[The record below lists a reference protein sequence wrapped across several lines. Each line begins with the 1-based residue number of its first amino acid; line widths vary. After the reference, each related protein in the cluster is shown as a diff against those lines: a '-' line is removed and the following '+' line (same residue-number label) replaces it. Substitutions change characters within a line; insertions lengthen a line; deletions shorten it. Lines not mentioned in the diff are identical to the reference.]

1 MLDTPS
7 TTLKARNLLFILSHL
22 EFSMKGHSVLLAM
35 ELLSMSQGSLEKL
48 MALSL
53 IESAVMEEYWS
64 LTGHICCLICTKL

>member
-35 ELLSMSQGSLEKL
+35 ERLSMFQGSLEKL
-48 MALSL
+48 MALCL
-53 IESAVMEEYWS
+53 MESAEMEEY
-64 LTGHICCLICTKL
+64 